1 MADAA
6 LDASAA
12 PPGRVAF
19 ESDWLAS
26 RPYFY
31 DLGSGRHGHDINA
44 VIDLADLEFD
54 PDGFNDYLHFGYSVF
69 EQTPVRGV
77 RVLRH
82 SSRLIEGPHGLRVER
97 LDDPANEWYERRSS
111 VDDVF
116 EAVTRT
122 VNDAVG
128 SVAGDVVVPTSG
140 GLDSRFINLV
150 VRDRSR
156 VRAYTYGV
164 SDDPARSRD
173 AVKGA
178 EIARR
183 LGLRWE
189 LVPIHG
195 FHRHL
200 GAWDDLFGVAT
211 HAHGM
216 YQMEFYD
223 RVARRVE
230 PGTLVLSGVFGDVFA
245 GDDPEVRRIATLS
258 RPEDLLTVLQW
269 MPMSADPGQSV
280 FRSEGLGVKRLF
292 EEEPRLR
299 TESLPRVVAEVRNW
313 MPMMSY
319 LYRVPE
325 SFGLRAAAP
334 FLAPDVALRMLTL
347 PPESRRDRR
356 WQKELFREHGLDL
369 ETAPLP
375 CDERNTLNFREL
387 RQTPLPPLDPRLLSE
402 VVRPDYVRWINHH
415 VGSVGALWEVYWRL
429 GWARGFRRAV
439 NGLHRLG
446 VTDRRSPAYFAYLTL
461 KPVQSL
467 IERRDAARRGET
479 GR

>member
-1 MADAA
+1 
-6 LDASAA
+6 
-12 PPGRVAF
+12 VVF

-31 DLGSGRHGHDINA
+31 DLGSGRHGHDINE
-44 VIDLADLEFD
+44 VIDLATLEFD
-54 PDGFNDYLHFGYSVF
+54 PEGFNDYLHFGYSVF
-69 EQTPVRGV
+69 EQTPVKGV

-82 SSRLIEGPHGLRVER
+82 STRLVEGPGGLAVET
-97 LDDPANEWYERRSS
+97 LPDPAEEWYERRST
-111 VDDVF
+111 VDEVV
-116 EAVTRT
+116 EAVAGA
-122 VNDAVG
+122 VNDAVDDA
-128 SVAGDVVVPTSG
+128 SGDVVVPTSG

-156 VRAYTYGV
+156 VRAFTYGV

-173 AVKGA
+173 AVKA
-178 EIARR
+178 KEVARR
-183 LGLRWE
+183 LDLRWE
-189 LVPIHG
+189 LVPIDG

-200 GAWDDLFGVAT
+200 DAWDALFGVAT

-223 RVARRVE
+223 RVARRVA
-230 PGTLVLSGVFGDVFA
+230 PGTLMLSGVLGDAFA
-245 GDDPEVRRIATLS
+245 GDDPEVRRIGKLT
-258 RPEDLLTVLQW
+258 RPEDLLTVLHW
-269 MPMSADPGQSV
+269 MPMSADPAQSAL
-280 FRSEGLGVKRLF
+280 RSDGLGARRLF

-299 TESLPRVVAEVRNW
+299 TELLPRVVAEVRNW

-334 FLAPDVALRMLTL
+334 LLARDVALRMLTL
-347 PPESRRDRR
+347 PPESRLDRR
-356 WQKELFREHGLDL
+356 WQHELFREHGLDL
-369 ETAPLP
+369 ETPPLP

-387 RQTPLPPLDPRLLSE
+387 RRTPLPPLDPHLLSE
-402 VVRPDYVRWINHH
+402 VVKPGYVRWINRH

-429 GWARGFRRAV
+429 GWTRGFRRAV
-439 NGLHRLG
+439 KGMHRMG
-446 VTDRRSPAYFAYLTL
+446 VADRRSPAYFAYLTL

-467 IERRDAARRGET
+467 IERRDAARRAEA